1 MAERILI
8 VDDSAG
14 TREALTGILEDE
26 GYEVVGVGTGA
37 EARDLWKARSYDLVF
52 LDLVLPDAD
61 GMELLDEALSDHV
74 DLPIIVVSGHGN
86 VDLAVRATR
95 LGAYDFLEKPLAL
108 ERVMLTVHNALDRR
122 RMRREIEQL
131 SHHLYPTELV
141 GDSPAMR
148 RLTSE
153 LERAGPSD
161 SRILL
166 MGENGTGKE
175 LAARRAHQLSARAHA
190 PFVDVNC
197 AAIPEELIE
206 SELFGH
212 RKGAFTGATSDRT
225 GRFQQA
231 HRGTLFLD
239 EVADMSLKTQ
249 AKVLRALQE
258 QRFERVGGSEPIQV
272 DVRVV
277 AATNKDLEEEI
288 QEGRF
293 REDLYF
299 RLAVIPIQI
308 PPLRERREDVPRLVE
323 HFAGIYARQQGRR
336 PKSFT
341 EEAMARLQSYGWP
354 GNVRELRNFVE
365 RMMIM
370 APGHEITARDLPTPI
385 KNADGPPLDELL
397 DVEDADLREARAA
410 FEKRFIERRLAEH
423 RGNVS
428 RTAEVLGLERS
439 HLYRKIKAYDI
450 EIPR

>member
-249 AKVLRALQE
+249 AKVLRAL
-258 QRFERVGGSEPIQV
+258 RTDP
-272 DVRVV
+272 
-277 AATNKDLEEEI
+277 
-288 QEGRF
+288 
-293 REDLYF
+293 
-299 RLAVIPIQI
+299 
-308 PPLRERREDVPRLVE
+308 
-323 HFAGIYARQQGRR
+323 GRR
-336 PKSFT
+336 PCRRRHQQRSGGRDPGRALPRGSLFS
-341 EEAMARLQSYGWP
+341 ARRHP
-354 GNVRELRNFVE
+354 DPDPA
-365 RMMIM
+365 
-370 APGHEITARDLPTPI
+370 APRTTGR
-385 KNADGPPLDELL
+385 
-397 DVEDADLREARAA
+397 RAA
-410 FEKRFIERRLAEH
+410 AVGALRRHLRAPA
-423 RGNVS
+423 G
-428 RTAEVLGLERS
+428 TAPQELHGRS
-439 HLYRKIKAYDI
+439 HGPAPELWLARQR
-450 EIPR
+450 P